1 MKLKITLVK
10 SVIGYSEHQRKIVK
24 ALGLGKTQ
32 SSVIQEDTPNIRGM
46 INKISHLVS
55 VEEVKA

>member
-32 SSVIQEDTPNIRGM
+32 SSVIQEDTPSIRGM
-46 INKISHLVS
+46 IHKVIHLVS
-55 VEEVKA
+55 VEEVQA